1 MLLLRVGWV
10 RGRLGIVRSIYIC
23 LVTKLYNIKLGS
35 DVKLVNY
42 IVVTCVWLYRR
53 ELKIQGVEC
62 IGEL

>member
-42 IVVTCVWLYRR
+42 IVVTAGGCTVER
-53 ELKIQGVEC
+53 ERYKE
-62 IGEL
+62 